1 MQHTDQIQA
10 LSEFLLEY
18 ATTLMGAGVHTNRAV
33 RNISR
38 IAAAYGYS
46 ADMTIFQRNITM
58 SLICKDDET
67 LRRTSVRKL
76 KPLAFNL
83 NLIQQLSELS
93 WLPVDNN
100 VSIAEMEQAFRSM
113 VRTKRF
119 SRWTDLLLVS
129 VGNAAFCRL
138 FNGDLWAMLTVFAA
152 TMLGFLA
159 KQQLTRLKYN
169 PLGVIILSAFTA
181 SMAAACAVLFQIGS
195 MLHGVH
201 TGADRLLHGLRAVH
215 LRCGKKAH
223 LASGAADALGG
234 GVDLLPGHAH
244 IFGDA
249 HIFLSSRNV
258 FKRKKGTLLYD
269 GALSAAGKSSTL
281 MPPRS
286 IGDAMSAAPPR
297 RASTVTGT
305 YSRTGPDTRQ
315 TVSPSSPGR
324 MADSGTE

>member
-83 NLIQQLSELS
+83 NLIQQLNELS

-100 VSIAEMEQAFRSM
+100 VSIAEMEQAFRPI

-129 VGNAAFCRL
+129 LGNAAFCRL

-152 TMLGFLA
+152 TLLGFLV
-159 KQQLTRLKYN
+159 KQQLSRLKYN
-169 PLGVIILSAFTA
+169 PLGVIILSAFAA
-181 SMAAACAVLFQIGS
+181 SMAAACAVIFQLGSTPQIALATSVLFLVPGVQMINSIMDLMHGRILMGIS
-195 MLHGVH
+195 RGVH
-201 TGADRLLHGLRAVH
+201 SIMMISCITIG
-215 LRCGKKAH
+215 
-223 LASGAADALGG
+223 
-234 GVDLLPGHAH
+234 
-244 IFGDA
+244 
-249 HIFLSSRNV
+249 
-258 FKRKKGTLLYD
+258 
-269 GALSAAGKSSTL
+269 LSATMLIVGVNSL
-281 MPPRS
+281 
-286 IGDAMSAAPPR
+286 
-297 RASTVTGT
+297 
-305 YSRTGPDTRQ
+305 
-315 TVSPSSPGR
+315 
-324 MADSGTE
+324 

>member
-58 SLICKDDET
+58 S
-67 LRRTSVRKL
+67 RTSVRKL

-195 MLHGVH
+195 TPQIALAASVLFLVPGVQMINSIMDLMHG
-201 TGADRLLHGLRAVH
+201 
-215 LRCGKKAH
+215 
-223 LASGAADALGG
+223 
-234 GVDLLPGHAH
+234 H
-244 IFGDA
+244 ILMG
-249 HIFLSSRNV
+249 ISR
-258 FKRKKGTLLYD
+258 GIHSIMMIACIAI
-269 GALSAAGKSSTL
+269 GLSATMLIVGVNSL
-281 MPPRS
+281 
-286 IGDAMSAAPPR
+286 
-297 RASTVTGT
+297 
-305 YSRTGPDTRQ
+305 
-315 TVSPSSPGR
+315 
-324 MADSGTE
+324 